1 VGRGGAAGK
10 KTSGPRLGRLVAGPI
25 GPKVKENSFT
35 NKNLIF
41 EYTKEILEEF

>member
-10 KTSGPRLGRLVAGPI
+10 KTSGPRLGRLAA
-25 GPKVKENSFT
+25 GPKVKENSFP